1 MAEWHQVHE
10 EAIALKARAARRTM
24 LGQQSAELEGQNMQ
38 LEGDMH
44 SAAASTQPLEAKRKE
59 LLRWVVAVEL
69 SSV

>member
-1 MAEWHQVHE
+1 MHE

-24 LGQQSAELEGQNMQ
+24 LGQQSAELEEQNVQ

-59 LLRWVVAVEL
+59 LLR
-69 SSV
+69 